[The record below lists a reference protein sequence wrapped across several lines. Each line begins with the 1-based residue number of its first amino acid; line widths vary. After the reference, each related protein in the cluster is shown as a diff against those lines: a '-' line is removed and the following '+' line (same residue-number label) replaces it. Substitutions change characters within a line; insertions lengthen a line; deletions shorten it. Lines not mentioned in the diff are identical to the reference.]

1 MGTVIWRGSQHIA
14 VPLVSVPGGLGVFLV
29 GLSVS
34 LDPFGTYV
42 TEAERSYPP
51 TNTTESR

>member
-1 MGTVIWRGSQHIA
+1 
-14 VPLVSVPGGLGVFLV
+14 VFLV

-51 TNTTESR
+51 TNTTESK